1 MKSLRPTIFYGDNTM
16 SNILNNTTAL
26 NSIKEAWN
34 AKMGGEDKF
43 NVKMDIVK
51 QHMRWTDA
59 VAPTK
64 NNLASGKSTATKES
78 REELVA
84 LFAGIL
90 KAKGRAYDS
99 AACGSE
105 IGDLKDALMLRQAPE
120 VYAETNG
127 NLGKIESVE
136 NGKATVKE
144 KPADKTTIE
153 MRDQLITNVKNW
165 VEKNKDEL
173 GKDYTPTRK
182 AILTVFDTLSIKR

>member
-1 MKSLRPTIFYGDNTM
+1 M
-16 SNILNNTTAL
+16 SNILNNAIAL
-26 NSIKEAWN
+26 KSIKDAWN
-34 AKMGGEDKF
+34 AKLGGEAKF
-43 NVKMDIVK
+43 ATHLDVAT

-78 REELVA
+78 RAELVT
-84 LFAGIL
+84 LFEKVL
-90 KAKGRAYDS
+90 KAKGRAHDS

-105 IGDLKDALMLRQAPE
+105 IAGLKDQLMMRQEPALFE
-120 VYAETNG
+120 KTDG
-127 NLGKIESVE
+127 NLGKIEAIE
-136 NGKATVKE
+136 DGAAIVKE

-165 VEKNKDEL
+165 VEKNKDAL

-182 AILTVFDTLSIKR
+182 AVLSVFDTLQIKR

>member
-1 MKSLRPTIFYGDNTM
+1 MKLLRPTIFYGDNTM

-26 NSIKEAWN
+26 KSIKDAWN
-34 AKMGGEDKF
+34 AKLGGEAKF
-43 NVKMDIVK
+43 ATHLDVVK

-84 LFAGIL
+84 LFADIL
-90 KAKGRAYDS
+90 KKKGRAYDS

-105 IGDLKDALMLRQAPE
+105 IGDLKDALMLRQDPE
-120 VYAETNG
+120 AYAETNG
-127 NLGKIESVE
+127 NLSKIEGVE
-136 NGKATVKE
+136 NGKAAVKE

>member
-1 MKSLRPTIFYGDNTM
+1 M

-64 NNLASGKSTATKES
+64 NNLASGKSTASKES

-120 VYAETNG
+120 VYAKTNG
-127 NLGKIESVE
+127 NLTKIESVE
-136 NGKATVKE
+136 DGKATVKE
-144 KPADKTTIE
+144 KPEDKTPIE

-165 VEKNKDEL
+165 VEKNSVEL